1 MAVSK
6 EHRTEDRRVKRTKRI
21 LRECLFNLLEEKSI
35 DEITVKELTEAADV
49 NRSTFYFYYS
59 DINDM
64 MMQIQNEIF
73 DVFERNVISPQA
85 QFVTVE
91 DFIDYILRFLLFCKE
106 YEKICKFV
114 ISNDPNNFLSSKI
127 KQSLL
132 KHIPDSARVFPA
144 ESSKRYLTCFAV
156 SAMWYTIIQWMY
168 DGMTV
173 KPDEMANFL
182 AQVYFYG
189 GRTMLG
195 INSAIPEN
203 NIK

>member
-21 LRECLFNLLEEKSI
+21 LRECLFNLLEKKSI

-195 INSAIPEN
+195 INSAISEN